1 MISHAGNCIELT
13 LKFTFNSQ
21 LATNRTNCIERPV
34 DRAREGRA
42 TLLLLLLALF
52 ALRTA
57 SVGPISRR
65 APLTTM
71 CTSLTLSTLLKSRTG
86 CGVVCDR
93 VCSVSSL
100 RGLKP

>member
-1 MISHAGNCIELT
+1 MISHAGQLHRAHAQVHV
-13 LKFTFNSQ
+13 Q

-71 CTSLTLSTLLKSRTG
+71 CFAHA
-86 CGVVCDR
+86 DWH
-93 VCSVSSL
+93 SL
-100 RGLKP
+100 RSCGRGQAVVWCVTEFVLLFIT